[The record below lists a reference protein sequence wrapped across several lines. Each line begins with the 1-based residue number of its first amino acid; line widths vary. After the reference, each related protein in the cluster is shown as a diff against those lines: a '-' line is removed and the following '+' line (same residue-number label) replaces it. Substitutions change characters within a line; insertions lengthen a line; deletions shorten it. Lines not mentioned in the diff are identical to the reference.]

1 MTTRFITKRQS
12 LKVKP
17 SNPKRMRRLW
27 PYYLMMLPA
36 ILLIAVYRYI
46 PMGGLAMVFKD
57 YRITRSLF
65 NCDWVGLK
73 NFQMVFS
80 KYTFSL
86 AFYNTIIISFYK
98 LIFVFPTPILLAL
111 MLNELHGVRMK
122 RVLQTC
128 YYLPHFISWVVI
140 SSLVF
145 TFFAPESG
153 AITVWFRNVLGI
165 NINVLTDAKVFRGTL
180 VVTDIWKEIGWGSI
194 IYLATI
200 TSIDPQLYEA
210 ARVDGAKK
218 LQQIWYV
225 TLPGILPTII
235 TMLLLRV
242 GHILDAGFEQV
253 LVMQNTLVWD
263 VSEILETYSY
273 SLAFLN
279 GKHAQAAVVGCVK
292 SVIGLIMV
300 LITNR
305 IAKHY
310 DQEVL

>member
-1 MTTRFITKRQS
+1 MVMTKTLLKSPINRRFR
-12 LKVKP
+12 L
-17 SNPKRMRRLW
+17 RRLW

-36 ILLIAVYRYI
+36 ILLLLIYRYI
-46 PMGGLAMVFKD
+46 PMGGLVMVFKN
-57 YRITRSLF
+57 YRITRPLMQ
-65 NCDWVGLK
+65 CDWVGLK
-73 NFQMVFS
+73 NFSLVFS
-80 KYTFSL
+80 KYTFVL
-86 AFYNTIIISFYK
+86 ALRNTVIISLYK
-98 LIFVFPTPILLAL
+98 MIFVFPMPILLAL
-111 MLNELHGVRMK
+111 MLNEMHGTRGK
-122 RVLQTC
+122 RLLQTC

-153 AITVWFRNVLGI
+153 VITVWLRDALGI

-200 TSIDPQLYEA
+200 TGIDPQLYEA

-218 LQQIWYV
+218 FQQIWYV
-225 TLPGILPTII
+225 TLPGLLPTIM

-242 GHILDAGFEQV
+242 GNILDAGFEQV

-273 SLAFLN
+273 SLAFKS
-279 GKHAQAAVVGCVK
+279 GKHAQAAVVGCIQ
-292 SVIGLIMV
+292 SVVGLVMV
-300 LITNR
+300 LTTNR

>member
-1 MTTRFITKRQS
+1 METTRNTLCRAAKKRFGF
-12 LKVKP
+12 
-17 SNPKRMRRLW
+17 RRLW

-36 ILLIAVYRYI
+36 ILLLIIYRYL
-46 PMGGLAMVFKD
+46 PMGGLVMVFKN
-57 YRITRSLF
+57 YRITRPLMQ
-65 NCDWVGLK
+65 CDWVGLK
-73 NFQMVFS
+73 NFSLVFS

-86 AFYNTIIISFYK
+86 ALWNTIIISLSK
-98 LIFVFPTPILLAL
+98 ILFVFPAPILLAL
-111 MLNELHGVRMK
+111 MLNEVRSTRVK
-122 RVLQTC
+122 RVLQTS

-153 AITVWFRNVLGI
+153 ALTVWLRDTFGLRV
-165 NINVLTDAKVFRGTL
+165 NVLTDPKVFRGTL
-180 VVTDIWKEIGWGSI
+180 VATDLWKEIGWESI

-200 TSIDPQLYEA
+200 TGIDPELYEA

-218 LQQIWYV
+218 LQQIWHV
-225 TLPGILPTII
+225 TLPGILPTIM

-242 GHILDAGFEQV
+242 GSILDAGFEQV

-273 SLAFLN
+273 SLAFN
-279 GKHAQAAVVGCVK
+279 SGKHAQAAVVGCVQ
-292 SVIGLIMV
+292 SVVGLIMV

-305 IAKHY
+305 IAKRY